1 MVFQIAIVIIIPLIL
16 GIVTV
21 TPFDEQKEEQSTEI
35 NNDSE
40 FGIFYFLLMLIWSF
54 FLFRILYQLKKGT
67 FNIRRKF

>member
-21 TPFDEQKEEQSTEI
+21 TPFDEHKEEQSTEI

-67 FNIRRKF
+67 FSLQRKF